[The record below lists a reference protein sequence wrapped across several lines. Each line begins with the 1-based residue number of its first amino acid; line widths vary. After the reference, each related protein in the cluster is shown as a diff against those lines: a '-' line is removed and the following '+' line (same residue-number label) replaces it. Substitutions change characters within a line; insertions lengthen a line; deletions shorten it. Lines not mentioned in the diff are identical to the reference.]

1 MLLRQTFGSLPSTQD
16 GLISVGVV
24 DGKVAY
30 VSSSSAGD
38 GAAPGGATL
47 SPAAAWVA
55 AANDAGRSVSV
66 ANVLYAKVDATTGW
80 TGLKV
85 NGFDQYQRARLVALP
100 TYTEGVRPAYETIV
114 LDTSGAWPT
123 AYRSFVDAQTGKV
136 WLRQNQVDALADAAR
151 SPRTVTATATTAATT
166 TCDPSGL
173 NCAYADSL
181 AVGATVECGPF
192 EGPYNAPAG
201 TKSIDD
207 VATTDIAANDI
218 ILKLYYA
225 VAAETPSPART
236 RSPARRRST
245 TSPASSHRGTTTCG
259 CARSR
264 QSRATTCRRTRT
276 TARSRSTPR
285 PAPAAPAATTPKW
298 KVFEAN
304 PPLDYSTNDSRVID
318 CWLSSLAAR
327 APADAECQR
336 AVANIASR
344 APWDFDV
351 QANTSTFTTRGNNA
365 NTAEAWGS
373 PLTPG
378 GAEQRPVE
386 SNRRYVEPW
395 DERLVHEQVRSR
407 PSSLRAAT
415 TSSPPSRTC
424 SSATTGC
431 TTSPTTSAS
440 PRRTSTRSRTTS
452 ATRLRGRTRRA
463 RVRPGVGNVQAGAV
477 SGGAPSYHG
486 RDNANQI
493 TLNDG
498 IPPITNQYLFQP
510 IAAAFYAPCVDGDMD
525 TSVFGHEY
533 THLIS
538 NRMVGG
544 PDSGLTGSRPA
555 RWASRGPIST
565 RSSTCTRTAT
575 SRRTA
580 RTRCGRRRTRPG
592 NKEKGIR
599 DYALNSNPLNYSD
612 IGFDTAGPEV
622 HADGEV
628 WNGVNYDI
636 RQALVDKYN
645 ATFPASDGARQQAC
659 AAASTPP
666 TRARVTGA
674 GSRSCTTRGC

>member
-1 MLLRQTFGSLPSTQD
+1 MCVRLRAAIVAALGLLALVSTTPALAVGNILDAQQGRPDLDARTGNVDPTAAQQQIASSLGATVTWNRFGTPQSLIKYGGYLATGLNADPVAAAKTFISDNRALFRLSDQGVANLQLLNDSPLVGSAGHAVLLRQTFGSLPSTQD

-201 TKSIDD
+201 TKSIDV

-225 VAAETPSPART
+225 VAGGNPVASADTL
-236 RSPARRRST
+236 
-245 TSPASSHRGTTTCG
+245 TSPEAIHYEPGGVPPGNYYVRVCPF
-259 CARSR
+259 
-264 QSRATTCRRTRT
+264 T
-276 TARSRSTPR
+276 TAPGDYVPPYSYHGTISINT
-285 PAPAAPAATTPKW
+285 AAGTGGAAANTPKW

-318 CWLSSLAAR
+318 CWLNSLDCSDARGRRVPARRGEHRVAR
-327 APADAECQR
+327 AVGLRRAGEHLHVHDPREQRQHRGGLGKPAHTGRRRAAAGRVEPPVRR
-336 AVANIASR
+336 AV
-344 APWDFDV
+344 
-351 QANTSTFTTRGNNA
+351 G
-365 NTAEAWGS
+365 
-373 PLTPG
+373 
-378 GAEQRPVE
+378 
-386 SNRRYVEPW
+386 
-395 DERLVHEQVRSR
+395 ERLVHEQVRSR

-415 TSSPPSRTC
+415 TSS
-424 SSATTGC
+424 
-431 TTSPTTSAS
+431 
-440 PRRTSTRSRTTS
+440 
-452 ATRLRGRTRRA
+452 
-463 RVRPGVGNVQAGAV
+463 RP
-477 SGGAPSYHG
+477 
-486 RDNANQI
+486 
-493 TLNDG
+493 
-498 IPPITNQYLFQP
+498 
-510 IAAAFYAPCVDGDMD
+510 
-525 TSVFGHEY
+525 
-533 THLIS
+533 
-538 NRMVGG
+538 
-544 PDSGLTGSRPA
+544 
-555 RWASRGPIST
+555 
-565 RSSTCTRTAT
+565 
-575 SRRTA
+575 
-580 RTRCGRRRTRPG
+580 
-592 NKEKGIR
+592 
-599 DYALNSNPLNYSD
+599 
-612 IGFDTAGPEV
+612 
-622 HADGEV
+622 
-628 WNGVNYDI
+628 
-636 RQALVDKYN
+636 
-645 ATFPASDGARQQAC
+645 
-659 AAASTPP
+659 
-666 TRARVTGA
+666 
-674 GSRSCTTRGC
+674 